1 MKKRAVI
8 TVTGEVQSV
17 GYREYIRNRAI
28 ELGLTGIVV
37 NTPDGAVLIVCDGEE
52 RAVERFIAAART
64 PNPPASVTD
73 LSKEFREPDAAFADF
88 YIARDLEKNG
98 DLSAKGEILIKYIQ
112 DILLE
117 LRDSRKD
124 IISEIR
130 SGNQRIEEMD
140 KHMGEH
146 FDKLD
151 NKYDIFGNK
160 LEGIG
165 DKLDR
170 MAGDMKAMRELLTIF
185 VEHFIKKETAEA

>member
-52 RAVERFIAAART
+52 GAVERFIAAART

-112 DILLE
+112 DILSE

-130 SGNQRIEEMD
+130 SGNQRIGEMD

-146 FDKLD
+146 FDNLD